1 MGKDHELLQAVKTE
15 DLMTVQKLLQ
25 RPKPG
30 KAMWQ
35 QHTPALLNTAPC
47 NDGVNEH
54 EVHPHHC
61 TFTIGERGM
70 SCQRAS
76 SLGFLPSKQH
86 TSCRSPDHTFPEG
99 AIEARH
105 LSLPRTPSVE
115 EMDIFSPL

>member
-1 MGKDHELLQAVKTE
+1 MGKDQELLQAVKTE

-35 QHTPALLNTAPC
+35 QHTPAQLNTAPC

-61 TFTIGERGM
+61 TFTIGESG
-70 SCQRAS
+70 
-76 SLGFLPSKQH
+76 
-86 TSCRSPDHTFPEG
+86 TSCHSELKQISQVVGNRLQRVSMKTSNICVTIQDKWK
-99 AIEARH
+99 
-105 LSLPRTPSVE
+105 
-115 EMDIFSPL
+115 